1 MIFLIPLILFKAGI
15 NSRYEISSNS
25 LIWSVPKHKWLKGPK
40 IEKTKYR
47 FINACALAINV
58 SSVLFIGLSTNK
70 NTGFDGF
77 DNLKYTPNDIT
88 AIYNFKLNKWQQQD
102 SLYFKSSFEDND
114 FEYSYELSCSVVH
127 EKTRNRLEIIIIR

>member
-1 MIFLIPLILFKAGI
+1 MNYLNIISIILFTAGL
-15 NSRYEISSNS
+15 NSHYQISSNS

-58 SSVLFIGLSTNK
+58 SSVLFIGLSTNE
-70 NTGFDGF
+70 NTGIDGF
-77 DNLKYTPNDIT
+77 DTPNDIT
-88 AIYNFKLNKWQQQD
+88 AIYDFKLNKWQQQD
-102 SLYFKSSFEDND
+102 SIYFKGSFEDDD

-127 EKTRNRLEIIIIR
+127 EKTRNR